1 MEINAAGFAAKELVP
16 HRGGIEKDVTQQA
29 QAKEK
34 DETIEQTQKPQEPRP
49 VEQTSADKLSRID
62 IYA

>member
-16 HRGGIEKDVTQQA
+16 QRGGIEKDVTQQA
-29 QAKEK
+29 LAKEK

-49 VEQTSADKLSRID
+49 VEQASGDKLSRID